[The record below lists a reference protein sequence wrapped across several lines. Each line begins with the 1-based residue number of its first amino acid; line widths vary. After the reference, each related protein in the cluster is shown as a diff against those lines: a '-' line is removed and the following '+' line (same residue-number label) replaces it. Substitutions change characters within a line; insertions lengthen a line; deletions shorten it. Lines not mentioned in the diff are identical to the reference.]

1 MKRIIW
7 AGLAAAAAAGVFG
20 GSVLAGGGSTPVVAG
35 IVEGSFK
42 AQGVESATH
51 LALIVYG
58 AKLSKVQRVSLAKP
72 GLSTPFNEAEFTSSS
87 AIGSRSPTMVV
98 ADFVDAVAPGAY
110 DVYFNIPTTISPTDS
125 FRPAG
130 KIVIS
135 NAATSGVPGSL
146 GQQSTI
152 NSASNPIDWTQLK
165 NVPAGFAD
173 GVDNTVA
180 LAGNGTAAT
189 ASHSDHNHDA
199 TYVLKTGDTVSG
211 SLTVTGGVV
220 ATTSTAGTN
229 ALVARYSG
237 SGTASTS
244 GNNCAVFQTGT
255 GANVARIDNT
265 GKGYFNGGTAVTG
278 ADFAE
283 SVAVKG
289 AVEAFQPGDVMV
301 IDTTSTRR
309 FALSTSA
316 DSPLV
321 AGVYATKPGVVARP
335 FDVAG
340 DLSWKQREIPLA
352 MVGIVP
358 TKVCDEG
365 GAIRV
370 GDLLVTSSIRGHAK
384 RAPVNPAPGTIIGKA
399 LGAMDGSAGSVEVLL
414 LAR

>member
-1 MKRIIW
+1 MW
-7 AGLAAAAAAGVFG
+7 AGVAAAAAAGVFG
-20 GSVLAGGGSTPVVAG
+20 GSVFAGGGSAPVVAG

-42 AQGVESATH
+42 QQGVESVTH
-51 LALIVYG
+51 LALIIYG
-58 AKLSKVQRVSLAKP
+58 SKLNKVRRVSLAAP
-72 GLSTPFNEAEFTSSS
+72 GLSAPFTEAEFTSSN
-87 AIGSRSPTMVV
+87 AIGSHSPTTLV
-98 ADFVDAVAPGAY
+98 ADFLTAVAPGAY
-110 DVYFNIPTTISPTDS
+110 DVYFDVPTAIAATDT
-125 FRPAG
+125 FTPAG
-130 KIVIS
+130 KVVIT
-135 NAATSGVPGSL
+135 NAATSGAPGSL
-146 GQQSTI
+146 GQQGTI
-152 NSASNPIDWTQLK
+152 NAASNPVDWTQLK

-173 GVDNTVA
+173 GVDATVA
-180 LAGNGTAAT
+180 LAGNGTATT

-199 TYVLKTGDTVSG
+199 TYVLKAGDTMTG
-211 SLTVTGGVV
+211 SLTVSSGVI
-220 ATTSTAGTN
+220 AASSTAGTN

-237 SGTASTS
+237 GGTASTS
-244 GNNCAVFQTGT
+244 ANNCALFQTAAGS
-255 GANVARIDNT
+255 NVARIDNT

-289 AVEAFQPGDVMV
+289 PVREFEPGDVIV

-309 FALSTSA
+309 FAISTTA

-340 DLSWKQREIPLA
+340 DLSWKDREIPLA

-358 TKVCDEG
+358 TKACDEG

-370 GDLLVTSSIRGHAK
+370 GDLLVTSSIRGRAK
-384 RAPVNPAPGTIIGKA
+384 RAPANPAPGTIIGKA
-399 LGAMDGSAGSVEVLL
+399 LGAMDGSTGSVEVLL